1 MLYEIKK
8 TYSIR
13 GITVTSEI
21 VKDEVSTD
29 ATLPELQRRSI
40 VIRSSCPSRVERL
53 VPRTKSSIVPLT
65 TRIPSDLKAFAYEL
79 LRPWS
84 RLIWANFRKAAYR
97 CSALK
102 WLAQPGNE

>member
-40 VIRSSCPSRVERL
+40 VIRSSCPSPHWETRTQNQIFYCPVDYKDYVGFESIRL
-53 VPRTKSSIVPLT
+53 RAAETLVKTELGEFPEGG
-65 TRIPSDLKAFAYEL
+65 IPMLGAEVVGPTGK
-79 LRPWS
+79 
-84 RLIWANFRKAAYR
+84 
-97 CSALK
+97 
-102 WLAQPGNE
+102 